1 MSPSCLWQTILQ
13 LNLLHINYEMG
24 DIWHGGP
31 TLLNIIAEKFT
42 NLFWKEIL
50 QTFSL
55 ITRDLH
61 FSHPYF
67 FYNLDIFDNPLF
79 SINGT
84 ELNSLDFGTLWQR
97 WKLCRKLGRSFPVG
111 LGTSSRILR
120 GSPVFF
126 VLSRN
131 FAVTYALFG
140 YFGGNLPDFPHFWVN
155 FVHFLANFEHFL
167 NAFISRFSVN
177 GSDSQ

>member
-1 MSPSCLWQTILQ
+1 
-13 LNLLHINYEMG
+13 MG
-24 DIWHGGP
+24 WV
-31 TLLNIIAEKFT
+31 
-42 NLFWKEIL
+42 
-50 QTFSL
+50 S
-55 ITRDLH
+55 
-61 FSHPYF
+61 
-67 FYNLDIFDNPLF
+67 
-79 SINGT
+79 
-84 ELNSLDFGTLWQR
+84 QR

-177 GSDSQ
+177 RSDSQ